1 MPCTCHVVRFAK
13 YRQRHSHVFGATPP
27 SSTAHMLVS
36 APCRIHSSLQSLLH
50 QKFPPKASVSLRT
63 SLFASRSSW
72 NDLCTSSHH
81 RTLATHTSLPQAKLS
96 RTGPKN
102 GRAHLP
108 PSDAQRSTIYALS
121 TPQGKGGVAVIRVSG
136 PDALRVWQKM
146 IVRTAYRHGHK
157 DTYPTPWIMQRCC
170 VIDAET
176 QEALDDG
183 LAVFFKGT
191 PVL

>member
-1 MPCTCHVVRFAK
+1 VVRFAK
-13 YRQRHSHVFGATPP
+13 YQQRHSHVFGATPP
-27 SSTAHMLVS
+27 LSTAHMLVS
-36 APCRIHSSLQSLLH
+36 AQCRIHSSLQSLLH
-50 QKFPPKASVSLRT
+50 RKIPPKAGVSLRT
-63 SLFASRSSW
+63 RLYASRGSW
-72 NDLCTSSHH
+72 NNLCTSSHH
-81 RTLATHTSLPQAKLS
+81 RTLATHTSLPQAELS
-96 RTGPKN
+96 HTSLNN

-136 PDALRVWQKM
+136 PGALRVWQKM
-146 IVRTAYRHGHK
+146 VVRTAYRHGNR
-157 DTYPTPWIMQRCC
+157 DTYPKPWIMQRCS

-191 PVL
+191 PIL